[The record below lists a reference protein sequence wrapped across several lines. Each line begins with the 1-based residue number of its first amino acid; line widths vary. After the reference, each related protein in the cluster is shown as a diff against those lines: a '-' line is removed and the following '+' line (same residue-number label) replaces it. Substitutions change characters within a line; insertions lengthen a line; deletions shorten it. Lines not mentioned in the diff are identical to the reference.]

1 MKAIVVDEIH
11 CKGCRLCI
19 TNCHKD
25 VYEMSLVRNARG
37 YLMPRPVRIEDCNI
51 CLTCEMI
58 CPDMA
63 ITVKG
68 DEDEE

>member
-1 MKAIVVDEIH
+1 
-11 CKGCRLCI
+11 
-19 TNCHKD
+19 
-25 VYEMSLVRNARG
+25 MSVVRNARG